1 MAQLYPNL
9 CNPMDCSMPGF
20 PVLHYLS
27 ELYQT
32 NVHWVGDA
40 MQTSHP
46 LSSHSI
52 FPSIRVFS
60 NELGLH
66 IRWPKHWRLS
76 ISPFYEYSGLTSFRI
91 NWFDLLAVQ
100 VTLMSFLQ
108 DHCSKASIRWCSP
121 FFIVQLSQPYM
132 TTGKKNKQTKNIAL
146 TTWTYV
152 GKLMSRLF
160 NMVSRFLIA
169 FLPRSKHLLISWL
182 QSQWFW
188 SPRK

>member
-1 MAQLYPNL
+1 
-9 CNPMDCSMPGF
+9 
-20 PVLHYLS
+20 
-27 ELYQT
+27 
-32 NVHWVGDA
+32 

-76 ISPFYEYSGLTSFRI
+76 ISPFYEYSGLISFRI

-100 VTLMSFLQ
+100 VTLVSFLQ
-108 DHCSKASIRWCSP
+108 DHCSKASICWCPP
-121 FFIVQLSQPYM
+121 FFIVQLSQPCM
-132 TTGKKNKQTKNIAL
+132 TTGKKKKKNNIPL

-182 QSQWFW
+182 QSH
-188 SPRK
+188 SAVILETK